1 MTLYLFEKMLKIQ
14 TCGRQT
20 NELFYLPSC
29 AHHALATVREEEK
42 EERHAFDVRYA
53 AIFLSYQTVFN

>member
-1 MTLYLFEKMLKIQ
+1 MLKIQ

-20 NELFYLPSC
+20 NELFYHPSC
-29 AHHALATVREEEK
+29 AHHALTTVREEEK

>member
-1 MTLYLFEKMLKIQ
+1 MLKIRS
-14 TCGRQT
+14 CGRQT

-42 EERHAFDVRYA
+42 EERNAFDVRYA
-53 AIFLSYQTVFN
+53 AIFLSYQTILN

>member
-1 MTLYLFEKMLKIQ
+1 MTFYLFEKMLKIQ

-20 NELFYLPSC
+20 NELFYHPSC
-29 AHHALATVREEEK
+29 AHHALTTVREEEK